1 MKIIQNLLLFS
12 IFLFVTTNLYAGL
25 GDSEMSPGGWK
36 RNIEVNE
43 IEEPDVEDKQK
54 DSSEDNNDFKSI
66 ELKEIDA
73 NTIGTMTKDEGG
85 LSYDMWSGSKRDI
98 IQDYL
103 QNVPINKESGL
114 AVELFKKI
122 LLSNADVPESKN
134 DSTDYLLIRVNKLIE
149 LGDFENAKSL
159 IDLIPNIDNEEIL
172 IKKNEINLSLNNF
185 DLVCLDVE
193 KNRIK
198 YKKNLFWRKV
208 EIFCQI
214 LNGETNKA
222 NLALTLL
229 KEETNFNDENF
240 LKIIDS
246 LVYKEE
252 INDENLDE
260 LNLLNLAMTR
270 VANVNI
276 KENYVLKEDPL
287 FLTMIY
293 RMPNVPIKLR
303 IEAIEKSKKLLNLPT
318 DTIEEIYNSYDVKEK
333 DKKISL
339 DDNILLGFDTQ
350 AILFQMAIAED
361 DKEKK
366 AKIIKKSL
374 ELALINGNY
383 KLISELNLNS
393 LLEIKPSKNLSWF
406 ANHAA
411 KSLLILNKIEE
422 AMDWYEILEKEKD
435 KDAEL
440 FNYFVE
446 LWTIVEFYNL
456 KNEEKKYENVSQ
468 NEILKSINKFQLQN
482 KDFRFSLLGFYI
494 LETFGVKINPDFW
507 LIKLDNQEI
516 ETKQMPDSS
525 LISLLKYSAN
535 NKKIGETILLILM
548 SLNGKNF
555 NQLHPFFLQIV
566 ITSLN
571 QIGLEEKAF
580 DLAIETLIEK

>member
-43 IEEPDVEDKQK
+43 IEEPDVEDKQN

-103 QNVPINKESGL
+103 QNVPINKESDL

-260 LNLLNLAMTR
+260 LNLLSLAMTR
-270 VANVNI
+270 VANINI

-361 DKEKK
+361 DNEKK
-366 AKIIKKSL
+366 AKILKKSL

-411 KSLLILNKIEE
+411 KSLFILNKIEE

>member
-222 NLALTLL
+222 NLSLTLL

>member
-1 MKIIQNLLLFS
+1 
-12 IFLFVTTNLYAGL
+12 
-25 GDSEMSPGGWK
+25 
-36 RNIEVNE
+36 
-43 IEEPDVEDKQK
+43 
-54 DSSEDNNDFKSI
+54 
-66 ELKEIDA
+66 
-73 NTIGTMTKDEGG
+73 
-85 LSYDMWSGSKRDI
+85 
-98 IQDYL
+98 
-103 QNVPINKESGL
+103 
-114 AVELFKKI
+114 
-122 LLSNADVPESKN
+122 
-134 DSTDYLLIRVNKLIE
+134 
-149 LGDFENAKSL
+149 
-159 IDLIPNIDNEEIL
+159 
-172 IKKNEINLSLNNF
+172 
-185 DLVCLDVE
+185 
-193 KNRIK
+193 
-198 YKKNLFWRKV
+198 
-208 EIFCQI
+208 
-214 LNGETNKA
+214 
-222 NLALTLL
+222 
-229 KEETNFNDENF
+229 
-240 LKIIDS
+240 
-246 LVYKEE
+246 
-252 INDENLDE
+252 
-260 LNLLNLAMTR
+260 MTR

-411 KSLLILNKIEE
+411 KSLFILNKIEE